1 MFSQNRRASRA
12 QPVPPYGESPAVIGQ
27 LYRACE
33 SELSVIV
40 TYLHHAI
47 LLEEALP
54 SVAALLSSTAESEIN
69 HYKALC
75 RLLRDLGAPFRLQ
88 TRIEGTLLP
97 LGSDPQAT
105 ATDCLSHFAD
115 GEKHTAHTYRETAEN
130 ARSDMTRRLL
140 TALAN
145 EEDGH
150 NAALLSMRE
159 CILRS

>member
-12 QPVPPYGESPAVIGQ
+12 QHVSPLGESPAVIGQ

-40 TYLHHAI
+40 SYLHHAI

-54 SVAALLSSTAESEIN
+54 SVSMLLSTTAESEIK

-75 RLLRDLGAPFRLQ
+75 RLLRDLGVPFRLQ
-88 TRIEGTLLP
+88 TRIDGTLLP
-97 LGSDPQAT
+97 LDGDPQQT
-105 ATDCLSHFAD
+105 ATDCLSHFAES
-115 GEKHTAHTYRETAEN
+115 EKQTAHAYRETAEN
-130 ARSDMTRRLL
+130 ARADMTRRLL
-140 TALAN
+140 LALAN

-150 NAALLSMRE
+150 SEALLSMRE
-159 CILRS
+159 CMLRS